1 MFKIV
6 EKKTLAPA
14 IYMMRVHA
22 PRVAESS
29 NPGQFV
35 IVMADKTGE
44 RVPLTIADYD
54 KEQGTVTVV
63 IQAIGTSTK
72 EMCEFEEEMSFW
84 ILWDLWENLQN

>member
-63 IQAIGTSTK
+63 IQEHLQRK
-72 EMCEFEEEMSFW
+72 CVNLKKEMSFW